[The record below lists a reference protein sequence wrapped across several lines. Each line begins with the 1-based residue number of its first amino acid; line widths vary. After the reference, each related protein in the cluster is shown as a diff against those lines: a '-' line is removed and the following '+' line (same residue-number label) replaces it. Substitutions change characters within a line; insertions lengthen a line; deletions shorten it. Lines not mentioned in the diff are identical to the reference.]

1 MLTPMKFDGFHS
13 DFSTFASKKLLGRP
27 TMRSPIEKTFARTLE
42 ILVKTIC
49 VQFDGRR
56 PNPGRLNQRSK
67 EKSSTF
73 SIIFDSLTIYKGI
86 P

>member
-13 DFSTFASKKLLGRP
+13 DFSTFASQKCWGGP
-27 TMRSPIEKTFARTLE
+27 TMRSPIEKSFATTL
-42 ILVKTIC
+42 KTIC

-56 PNPGRLNQRSK
+56 PNPGRLNQLSK

-73 SIIFDSLTIYKGI
+73 SNIFWVDSLTIYKGI